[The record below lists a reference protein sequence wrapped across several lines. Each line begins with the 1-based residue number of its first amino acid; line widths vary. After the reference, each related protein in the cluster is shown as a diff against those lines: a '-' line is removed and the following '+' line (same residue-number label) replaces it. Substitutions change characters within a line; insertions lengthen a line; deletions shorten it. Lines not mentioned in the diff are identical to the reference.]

1 MKIAL
6 IGYGKM
12 GQAIEALAL
21 QRGHTISHRINDTNI
36 RDLTSIS
43 PENTDVAIEFTHP
56 DAAFANVMHCL
67 AAGVPVVCGTTGWLE
82 QKAKAEAYCSEN
94 GGSFFWASNYSIGVN
109 LFMKTSNYL
118 ARLMEAAPQ
127 YDVQMEEIHHVH
139 KKDAPSG
146 TAITLAEGILQA
158 LSRKKSWVNELNNSP
173 DSLPIISVRED
184 EVPGTHTIR
193 WQSGNDLLELSHVAH
208 SREGFAAGALQ
219 VAEWLPGRKGIFG
232 MDDFLSL

>member
-1 MKIAL
+1 MRIAL

-21 QRGHTISHRINDTNI
+21 ERGHTISHRISDTNMHELDTI
-36 RDLTSIS
+36 LPATS
-43 PENTDVAIEFTHP
+43 DVAIEFTHP
-56 DAAFANVMHCL
+56 EAAYINVMHCL
-67 AAGVPVVCGTTGWLE
+67 KAGVPVVCGTTGWMQ
-82 QKAKAEAYCSEN
+82 QKYQAETFCQQN
-94 GGSFFWASNYSIGVN
+94 GGAFFWSSNFSIGVH
-109 LFMKTSNYL
+109 LFLKASNYL

-146 TAITLAEGILQA
+146 TAITLAEGILKE
-158 LSRKKSWVNELNNSP
+158 LSRKKKWVNEFNNKP
-173 DSLPIISVRED
+173 ETLPIISLRED

-193 WQSGNDLLELSHVAH
+193 WQSDNDLLELNHIAH
-208 SREGFAAGALQ
+208 SRQGFAAGALQ
-219 VAEWLPGRKGIFG
+219 VAEWLPDRKGVFG

>member
-21 QRGHTISHRINDTNI
+21 QGGHSISYRINDTN
-36 RDLTSIS
+36 LHELNSIG
-43 PENTDVAIEFTHP
+43 PHNTDVAIEFTHP
-56 DAAFANVMHCL
+56 DAAYGNIMHCL
-67 AAGVPVVCGTTGWLE
+67 KAGVPVVCGTTGWLE
-82 QKAKAEAYCSEN
+82 QKKQAEAYCREN

-109 LFMKTSNYL
+109 LFLKASNYL
-118 ARLMEAAPQ
+118 ARLMEAATQ

-146 TAITLAEGILQA
+146 TAITLAEGILQH
-158 LSRKKSWVNELNNSP
+158 LSRKKSWTNELNNNP
-173 DSLPIISVRED
+173 EALPIISVRED

-193 WQSGNDLLELSHVAH
+193 WQSGNDLLELSHVAY

-219 VAEWLPGRKGIFG
+219 VAQWLPGRKGSFG